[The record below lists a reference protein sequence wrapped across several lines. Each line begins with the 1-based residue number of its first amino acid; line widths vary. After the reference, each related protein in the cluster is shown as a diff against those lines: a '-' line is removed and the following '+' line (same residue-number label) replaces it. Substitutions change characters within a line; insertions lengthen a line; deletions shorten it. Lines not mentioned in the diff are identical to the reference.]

1 MRTRIVLAVALTAL
15 LAGGVLAEAQQIAA
29 GRIDVTVSDSTGAI
43 LPGVAVSLTGPQMA
57 DATSDA
63 RGEVHFLNLAPG
75 TYIVTAK
82 LDGFADY
89 KNERVE
95 VGTGVAVPLRVT
107 MGVAGVATAVEVVA
121 ETPVI
126 DVKRLATQTNVTLD
140 ELQNIPSSRDPWVV
154 MQTVPGII
162 VDRVNVGGAE
172 SGQQSNYNAK
182 GAAGTENTWNMDGIP
197 ITDMGA
203 TGATPTYYDFD
214 MFQEMQVTTGGADI
228 TNPTPGVQLNF
239 VLKSGTN
246 TPHGSAR
253 VYFSND
259 DMQANNM
266 PDDLAASIG
275 GASGKGNRTEQYA
288 DYGGEVGGPIIKDKW
303 WAWGSFGKTD
313 VRIRTLT
320 DVLDRTVLENYGAK
334 TQAQLNDA
342 WRLGFTY
349 FRGDKIKD
357 GRGASATR
365 PVETTWDQ
373 KGPTNLYKG
382 EVNWVASSN
391 LFITARGAHTSSG
404 FSLTPKGGLNTD
416 WYIDDS
422 GVNHGTI
429 YFYSSDRPQDT
440 ILADANFF
448 KGKHEVKFGFSWR
461 KAVVESAVTYPG
473 SKALHIHNG
482 YPDIFVVAY
491 RDWAQNTEGRYASG
505 YISDTISLDRLTATL
520 GVRIDHATSSVS
532 PAQVAGSNLLPDILP
547 GTSAP
552 GVDKPYDFTV
562 VSPRLGV
569 TYALDENR
577 KTLARASYSSFAS
590 QLGAAQAGFV
600 SAIQYSYIYYYAV
613 DSNGNQ
619 VAERNEILFNLG
631 NAGYVG
637 FDPANPTAVSSVNRV
652 DPDIGSPRAH
662 EVMFGIDRELMPN
675 FSLSGTFT
683 WRRYNDVFWRQL
695 IGVTAADYHQTG
707 TLEGNVDPVGSF
719 SVPFYALND
728 SAVPP
733 GGGREENNR
742 PGYHQRYMGFEIS
755 ATKRMS
761 NRWMARFGFSTNDHN
776 EYFDDASV
784 AIEDPTPRVTNT
796 AVWAQH
802 SGGEVVRVTTG
813 SGKSGIYMITPKYQF
828 IANGLWQGPWG
839 INVGGNLVTRQGFG
853 EPFFRSQVATGDPLG
868 SRKSVLVVGDDVT
881 QFRLPTVTSFDFR
894 LEKAFRLQRANLIV
908 DLDVFN
914 VGNAA
919 TVLGRQY
926 DMRLTGA
933 TGFNQVLEIM
943 NPRILRLGF
952 RVNF

>member
-1 MRTRIVLAVALTAL
+1 MRLRIALAVALTAL
-15 LAGGVLAEAQQIAA
+15 LAGGAIAEAQQVAA
-29 GRIDVTVSDSTGAI
+29 GRIDVTVGDSTGAI
-43 LPGVAVSLTGPQMA
+43 LPGVSVTLDGPQSA
-57 DATSDA
+57 TATSDA

-75 TYIVTAK
+75 TYIVSAK

-107 MGVAGVATAVEVVA
+107 MGVAGVATAVDVVA
-121 ETPVI
+121 ETPVL
-126 DVKRLATQTNVTLD
+126 DVKRQTTQTNVTLD

-154 MQTVPGII
+154 MQTVPGIV

-182 GAAGTENTWNMDGIP
+182 GAAGTENTWNLDGIP

-203 TGATPTYYDFD
+203 TGSTPTYYDFD

-253 VYFSND
+253 VYFSNE

-266 PDDLAASIG
+266 PDDLAATIG
-275 GASGKGNRTEQYA
+275 GTSGKGNRTEQYA
-288 DYGGEVGGPIIKDKW
+288 DYGGEVGGPIIRDKW
-303 WAWGSFGKTD
+303 WVWGSWGKTD

-320 DVLDRTVLENYGAK
+320 DVLDRTILENYGAK
-334 TQAQLNDA
+334 TQAQFNDA
-342 WRLGFTY
+342 WRAGFTY

-373 KGPTNLYKG
+373 KGPTDVYKG
-382 EVNWVASSN
+382 EVNWVAGNN
-391 LFITARGAHTSSG
+391 LFLTARGAHVSGG

-422 GVNHGTI
+422 GVNHNTI
-429 YFYSSDRPQDT
+429 YQYASNRPQDT
-440 ILADANFF
+440 ILADGNFF

-473 SKALHIHNG
+473 SKALHIHVG

-491 RDWAQNTEGRYASG
+491 RDWAQNTEGRYVSG
-505 YISDTISLDRLTATL
+505 YVGDTISLDRMTANL

-532 PAQVAGSNLLPDILP
+532 TATVAGSNLLPEILP

-552 GVDKPYDFTV
+552 AVDKPYDFTV
-562 VSPRLGV
+562 LSPRLGI

-590 QLGAAQAGFV
+590 QLGANQAGFV

-613 DSNGNQ
+613 DRNGNN

-652 DPDIGSPRAH
+652 DPDIHSPRTH
-662 EVMFGIDRELMPN
+662 ELMFGLDRELMPN
-675 FSLSGTFT
+675 FALSGTFT
-683 WRRYNDVFWRQL
+683 WRRMNDVLYPGGQL
-695 IGVTAADYHQTG
+695 IGVTAADYSQTG
-707 TLEGNVDPVGSF
+707 TLTGNVDPVGSF
-719 SVPFYALND
+719 SVPFYALNA

-733 GGGREENNR
+733 GGGRESKNR
-742 PGYHQRYMGFEIS
+742 EGYHQQFMGFEVS

-761 NRWMARFGFSTNDHN
+761 NRWMARFGFSTNSHK
-776 EYFDDASV
+776 EYFDDPAV
-784 AIEDPTPRVTNT
+784 AIEDPDAAPDEHRSLGAAERRRGRARVDGQRQEQHLHDHAEVPVHRERVVAGTVGYQPRRQPGHPPGLRR
-796 AVWAQH
+796 AVLPQSGRHGRSAHGAQERADRRRGCRRAPVAG
-802 SGGEVVRVTTG
+802 SDVVRFPDREGVPDPTD
-813 SGKSGIYMITPKYQF
+813 
-828 IANGLWQGPWG
+828 
-839 INVGGNLVTRQGFG
+839 
-853 EPFFRSQVATGDPLG
+853 EPDLRPRRF
-868 SRKSVLVVGDDVT
+868 
-881 QFRLPTVTSFDFR
+881 
-894 LEKAFRLQRANLIV
+894 QR
-908 DLDVFN
+908 
-914 VGNAA
+914 
-919 TVLGRQY
+919 R
-926 DMRLTGA
+926 
-933 TGFNQVLEIM
+933 
-943 NPRILRLGF
+943 
-952 RVNF
+952 